1 MLSQNST
8 GQVFT
13 SMATSSG
20 GTGVSDI
27 TITTTSPVFY
37 RPTDPLEIAQLR
49 LEGKCVECKQMLPD
63 HDHRCS
69 ESPQTLTF
77 STGSTGVGIAN
88 FGTINTQSYIS
99 FGDQKEK
106 WTMRAFG
113 ITAHV
118 ADGKQPN
125 WFQRHMQ
132 RIFLGINWSQKK

>member
-8 GQVFT
+8 GQMFT

-27 TITTTSPVFY
+27 TITTTAPVFQ

-63 HDHRCS
+63 HDHQCS
-69 ESPQTLTF
+69 ESPQTLVF
-77 STGSTGVGIAN
+77 STGVGIAN
-88 FGTINTQSYIS
+88 FGTINTGSYIS
-99 FGDQKEK
+99 FGDQTEK

-125 WFQRHMQ
+125 WFHRHMQ
-132 RIFLGINWSQKK
+132 RILLGINWSQNK

>member
-13 SMATSSG
+13 SMATTSG

-27 TITTTSPVFY
+27 TITTTSPVFQ

-63 HDHRCS
+63 HDHQCS

-77 STGSTGVGIAN
+77 STGVGIAN
-88 FGTINTQSYIS
+88 FGTYIS
-99 FGDQKEK
+99 VGDKKEK
-106 WTMRAFG
+106 WTVNAFG

-118 ADGKQPN
+118 ADGEQPN
-125 WFQRHMQ
+125 WFHRHMQ
-132 RIFLGINWSQKK
+132 RVFLGINWSQKK